1 MSPERTRPAFS
12 GHYDVRRGAAAY
24 APIVG
29 AFGALSVP
37 ATIVLFTTAGSGDP
51 TLVSLAAGLLVVAMI
66 GSLTGSIALAAVGAE
81 VDETANL
88 PAAVMFVAVPVV
100 VSLVSVLSAFA
111 TLAAIHLPAQKT
123 LFAVIAGV
131 GGLAGTY
138 FTSFAVGD
146 SWHPGPRDPEV
157 REEWLK
163 RQWIT
168 SREVAYRECGRL
180 AVISSVPPLTGLV
193 LRLFDVHVRPTEV
206 SVRVLVVAG
215 LALAMAG
222 TFWGV
227 QRTMH
232 PLDGDQRGVRR
243 CEAYGTALSAG
254 CYTLA
259 VLVLLP

>member
-1 MSPERTRPAFS
+1 MSTERTRPAVT

-37 ATIVLFTTAGSGDP
+37 ATIVLFTTAGTGDT

-66 GSLTGSIALAAVGAE
+66 GSLTGSIALAAIGAE

-111 TLAAIHLPAQKT
+111 VLAAIHLPTQKT

-146 SWHPGPRDPEV
+146 SWHPGPQDPGV
-157 REEWLK
+157 REEWRR
-163 RQWIT
+163 RQWIG
-168 SREVAYRECGRL
+168 SRDDAYRQCAIL
-180 AVISSVPPLTGLV
+180 AAVSSVPPVTGLV
-193 LRLFDVHVRPTEV
+193 LRLLGLHAQPTES
-206 SVRVLVVAG
+206 SVYALVGAG

-222 TFWGV
+222 TFCGV

-232 PLDGDQRGVRR
+232 PLSGDQRGVRR
-243 CEAYGTALSAG
+243 YEAYGTAFSAG
-254 CYTLA
+254 LYTLA

>member
-1 MSPERTRPAFS
+1 MSPERTGPVAT

-29 AFGALSVP
+29 SFGALSVP
-37 ATIVLFTTAGSGDP
+37 ATIVLFTTSRSGDT
-51 TLVSLAAGLLVVAMI
+51 TLVGLAAGLLVIAMI
-66 GSLTGSIALAAVGAE
+66 GSLTGSIALAAIGAE

-111 TLAAIHLPAQKT
+111 VLAAIHLPTQKT

-146 SWHPGPRDPEV
+146 SWHPGPQDPAV
-157 REEWLK
+157 REEWRK
-163 RQWIT
+163 RQWI
-168 SREVAYRECGRL
+168 SSQKVAYRQCGIL
-180 AVISSVPPLTGLV
+180 ASVSSVPPVAGLV
-193 LRLFDVHVRPTEV
+193 LRLFGVHAEPTETGV
-206 SVRVLVVAG
+206 NALVGAG
-215 LALAMAG
+215 LLLAMTG
-222 TFWGV
+222 TFLGV

-232 PLDGDQRGVRR
+232 PLNGDQRGVRR
-243 CEAYGTALSAG
+243 YEAYGTALAPG
-254 CYTLA
+254 LYTLA
-259 VLVLLP
+259 VLVLVP

>member
-1 MSPERTRPAFS
+1 MSPERSGPVVT

-29 AFGALSVP
+29 SFGALSVP
-37 ATIVLFTTAGSGDP
+37 ATIVLFTTAGSGDT

-66 GSLTGSIALAAVGAE
+66 GSLTGSIALAAIGAE

-111 TLAAIHLPAQKT
+111 TLAAIHLPTQKT

-138 FTSFAVGD
+138 FTSFTVGD
-146 SWHPGPRDPEV
+146 SWHPGPQDPAV
-157 REEWLK
+157 REEWQG
-163 RQWIT
+163 RQWIS
-168 SREVAYRECGRL
+168 SRQIAYRQCGIL
-180 AVISSVPPLTGLV
+180 AAVSSVLPVAGLV
-193 LRLFDVHVRPTEV
+193 LRLCGVHAEPTET
-206 SVRVLVVAG
+206 SVYGVVVTG
-215 LALAMAG
+215 LALAVFG
-222 TFWGV
+222 TFLGV

-232 PLDGDQRGVRR
+232 PLNGDQRGVRR
-243 CEAYGTALSAG
+243 YEAYSTAFSSGL
-254 CYTLA
+254 YTFA